1 MTSPGTGRSTGTGR
15 ASGPGRAAPPGLH
28 ALMDRYL
35 DGDARA
41 FAALH
46 AALVPRLT
54 AFLVH
59 LVRDTAAADDLVQA
73 TWLKAHLARARFQV
87 QGTSPDG
94 AVQAWY
100 FTIARNLAVDWLRA
114 QVRERRRREPGAGD
128 AGERDPLAEIPSDLP
143 TAEELEIG
151 EAEAQEITSR
161 VRDALAQLPAG
172 QREIVELHKFQGL
185 SMAEIAARLRIREG
199 AVRVRAHRAYKALA
213 QWLAPSLRVL
223 LVLLARGGA

>member
-1 MTSPGTGRSTGTGR
+1 VTDAVGST
-15 ASGPGRAAPPGLH
+15 ASRPDRTAPAGLY
-28 ALMDRYL
+28 AWMERYL

-46 AALVPRLT
+46 GALAPRLT

-59 LVRDTAAADDLVQA
+59 LVRDTAVADDLTQA

-100 FTIARNLAVDWLRA
+100 FTIARNLAVDHLRA
-114 QVRERRRREPGAGD
+114 RTRERRRRDAGD
-128 AGERDPLAEIPSDLP
+128 PDGERDLLAEIPSAMP
-143 TAEELEIG
+143 SMEELQIG
-151 EAEAQEITSR
+151 EDEAQEITSR

-185 SMAEIAARLRIREG
+185 SMAEIAARLQIREG

-213 QWLAPSLRVL
+213 RWLSPAVRALIL
-223 LVLLARGGA
+223 LLARGGAA

>member
-1 MTSPGTGRSTGTGR
+1 VTGTATGRATGTGRS
-15 ASGPGRAAPPGLH
+15 APTGLH

-46 AALVPRLT
+46 AALAPRLT

-73 TWLKAHLARARFQV
+73 TWLKAHLARDRFHV
-87 QGTSPDG
+87 QGASPDG

-100 FTIARNLAVDWLRA
+100 FTIARNLAVDHLRA
-114 QVRERRRREPGAGD
+114 QVRDRRRREPGEPED
-128 AGERDPLAEIPSDLP
+128 GERDRLAEIPSDLP

-151 EAEAQEITSR
+151 EAEAQEIASR

-185 SMAEIAARLRIREG
+185 SMAEIATRLRIREG

-213 QWLAPSLRVL
+213 RWLTPAVRGL
-223 LVLLARGGA
+223 LLLLARGGGA

>member
-1 MTSPGTGRSTGTGR
+1 MTPTGR
-15 ASGPGRAAPPGLH
+15 ATPPGRSAPAGLH

-46 AALVPRLT
+46 AALAPRLT

-87 QGTSPDG
+87 QGASPDG

-114 QVRERRRREPGAGD
+114 QGRERRHREPGDDG
-128 AGERDPLAEIPSDLP
+128 GERDRLAEIPSDLP

-185 SMAEIAARLRIREG
+185 SMAEIATRLKIREG

-213 QWLAPSLRVL
+213 RWLAPTVRGL
-223 LVLLARGGA
+223 LLLLARGGGA